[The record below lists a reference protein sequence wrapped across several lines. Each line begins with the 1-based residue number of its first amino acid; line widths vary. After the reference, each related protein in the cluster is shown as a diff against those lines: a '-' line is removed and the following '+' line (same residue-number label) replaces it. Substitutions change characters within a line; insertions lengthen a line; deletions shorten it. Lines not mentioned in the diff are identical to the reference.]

1 MLYTVEDCMKKY
13 CESLR
18 KHVMKMIIFKK
29 RNMKLLTSKQKKSY
43 ENSIKKKN
51 EYKHAEDIKYGK
63 DRGYCY

>member
-1 MLYTVEDCMKKY
+1 
-13 CESLR
+13 
-18 KHVMKMIIFKK
+18 MKMIIFKK

-43 ENSIKKKN
+43 ENSIKKN

>member
-1 MLYTVEDCMKKY
+1 
-13 CESLR
+13 
-18 KHVMKMIIFKK
+18 MKMIIFKK

-43 ENSIKKKN
+43 ENSKKKN

>member
-18 KHVMKMIIFKK
+18 QHVMKMIIFKK

-43 ENSIKKKN
+43 ENSIKKN